1 LENAFR
7 DNGFNAE
14 ATQVG
19 VTNNII
25 DDMYRVTRD
34 RVGDFPPFLE
44 RYNEIKKD
52 FKWNIDFMQSAHP
65 AHIPSKVDQN
75 GSPLDGE
82 GNAKYWELVSDM
94 IGTFGLE
101 GGHTSSDAKAILKGA
116 GIGELGNP
124 LGFWGFMA
132 LMAKIAAT
140 IAVALIIAD
149 TIKPLLAAYAT
160 AAEATRKLQERI
172 SQRQDQMDE
181 EIDRENENL
190 EEEESAIDADPSL
203 TPAQKQTRKEDARDK
218 HRGRVDV
225 IKKKN
230 DDANDKDRRDTEKDI
245 ETLGE
250 HSPLGDLKALI
261 IPAAALLVGGL
272 VITKL

>member
-1 LENAFR
+1 MESSTRAFKENARTALADPQLKRALAHVKVGFIAKRAKAAAKLPEFEALR
-7 DNGFNAE
+7 D
-14 ATQVG
+14 QS
-19 VTNNII
+19 
-25 DDMYRVTRD
+25 RD
-34 RVGDFPPFLE
+34 IKDHTLAHLDLYLE
-44 RYNEIKKD
+44 RYETKLTE
-52 FKWNIDFMQSAHP
+52 A
-65 AHIPSKVDQN
+65 
-75 GSPLDGE
+75 
-82 GNAKYWELVSDM
+82 
-94 IGTFGLE
+94 
-101 GGHTSSDAKAILKGA
+101 GGQVH
-116 GIGELGNP
+116 
-124 LGFWGFMA
+124 WC
-132 LMAKIAAT
+132 
-140 IAVALIIAD
+140 
-149 TIKPLLAAYAT
+149 AT
-160 AAEATRKLQERI
+160 AADATRKLQERV

-225 IKKKN
+225 IKKKT

-261 IPAAALLVGGL
+261 IPAAALIVGGL